1 MATRA
6 ENEKAAAEKKGPRAK
21 KAKKLAQRRPHVHHH
36 PIRAGKK
43 AAYDEETVA
52 PGKRPTRKSTRRS
65 SKANIKHD
73 TQQTLQSERAVR
85 APKVRAQKARARD
98 THPRAG
104 AHS

>member
-6 ENEKAAAEKKGPRAK
+6 ENEKAASEKKGPRGK
-21 KAKKLAQRRPHVHHH
+21 KTKKLAQRRPHVHHH
-36 PIRAGKK
+36 PVRAGKK

-52 PGKRPTRKSTRRS
+52 PGKRRTRKSTRRG
-65 SKANIKHD
+65 SKASIKHD
-73 TQQTLQSERAVR
+73 TQQTRQTERAVR
-85 APKVRAQKARARD
+85 SPKVRAQKARARG